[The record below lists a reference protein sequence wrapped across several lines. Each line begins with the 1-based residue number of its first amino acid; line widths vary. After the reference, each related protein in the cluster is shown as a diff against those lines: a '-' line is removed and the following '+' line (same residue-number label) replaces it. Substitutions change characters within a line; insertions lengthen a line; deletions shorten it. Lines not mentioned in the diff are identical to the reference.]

1 MITRRCIFR
10 ELRLRPSRAV
20 EQLILYLLAVGSSRF
35 SFPLHAFDFMSNH
48 YHLIAT
54 DRLGNVPEFAHW
66 FNGLVARALNCY
78 YGRWESFWAPGS
90 YSAVELV
97 DIEDIIEKCAYVLA
111 NPVEAE
117 LVPCGA
123 AWPGVISHPNDWR
136 EDADGSRVTVVERP
150 KWFFSDRS
158 ELPEWAELRIT
169 CPPAL
174 AKLPRE
180 QVIANLIARRKEKEN
195 AAAQRMHAEGRRF
208 LGAKR
213 VLAQSPFA
221 RPSSREPR
229 RELSPVIACRCRW
242 RRIEELQCLKSFRL
256 RYRDALERFREG
268 ERTVLFPYGTWGP
281 ARLYGAEVEPCPGPE
296 ETGPPIAA

>member
-1 MITRRCIFR
+1 MIQRRCIFR
-10 ELRLRPSRAV
+10 ELRLRPSKAV
-20 EQLILYLLAVGSSRF
+20 DQLVLYLLAVASDKF
-35 SFPLHAFDFMSNH
+35 SFAIHAFVFMSNH

-54 DRLGNVPEFAHW
+54 DTQGNLPDFAHW
-66 FNGLVARALNCY
+66 FNGLVARALNCF

-97 DIEDIIEKCAYVLA
+97 EPDDNLEHCAYILA
-111 NPVEAE
+111 NPTEAE
-117 LVPCGA
+117 LVPFGA
-123 AWPGVISHPNDWR
+123 MWPGAISHPNDWR
-136 EDADGSRVTVVERP
+136 GDANGSLVAVIERP

-158 ELPEWAELRIT
+158 ELPERAELRIT

-174 AKLPRE
+174 AGLPRE
-180 QVIANLIARRKEKEN
+180 KVISNLIARRKEKET
-195 AAAQRMHAEGRRF
+195 AAANRMHAEGRRF
-208 LGAKR
+208 LGVKR
-213 VLAQSPFA
+213 VLAQSPFS

-229 RELSPVIACRCRW
+229 RNLSPVIASRCRW

-256 RYRDALERFREG
+256 RYRDAFERFRGG

-281 ARLYGAEVEPCPGPE
+281 ARLYGAEVERYPGPE